1 MKELNGQI
9 KQASEVLQSF
19 SNITKEAGKWT
30 QKNASSLD
38 LSVQQMV
45 IINTLS
51 IHKVL
56 TVEKLEAQLHLSNNT
71 IHTQLETIVQRGF
84 VERTMNDQ
92 REGQLSLTDEGR
104 KKANM
109 SIQNAS
115 SYKAMMRAL
124 QSFSEEEKA
133 QLLAM
138 HARILEGLKVEE

>member
-19 SNITKEAGKWT
+19 SNIMKEAGKWT

-38 LSVQQMV
+38 LNVQQMV

-51 IHKVL
+51 VHKVL
-56 TVEKLEAQLHLSNNT
+56 TVEKLVAQLQLSKNT
-71 IHTQLETIVQRGF
+71 INTQLETIVQRGF